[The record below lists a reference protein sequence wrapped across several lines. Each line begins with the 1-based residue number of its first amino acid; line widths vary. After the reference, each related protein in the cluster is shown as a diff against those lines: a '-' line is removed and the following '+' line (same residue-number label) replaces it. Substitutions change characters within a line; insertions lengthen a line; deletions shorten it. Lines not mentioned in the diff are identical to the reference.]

1 MWRDRWFVLSTI
13 GTTLVCLACL
23 TPIAILAFGAIG
35 LGAWTGHLDLVLF
48 PVLAGFVGRALYRYW
63 ITQRGTR

>member
-48 PVLAGFVGRALYRYW
+48 PVLAGLVGLVLYCYW
-63 ITQRGTR
+63 ITRRGT